1 MSKLVDKERLAKL
14 AQALDA
20 RMKAAVKAEKERAM
34 GVEAEINAQALLNK
48 AAIEAINNEQTGI
61 LAQAK
66 NHCDSVKDE
75 LKPMINAKV
84 SQEEY
89 NAKVL
94 ELANKDTD
102 MAEDILELDA
112 AIQSIN
118 TKLGEGDLK
127 LPEVDEK
134 IEDFKEAQL
143 EKDNA
148 QDAKVADLEEA
159 VFGKEGGK
167 AGLEAEMDAVEGRVL
182 AIENADFQQ
191 QIDDEE
197 AARIEEDQR
206 LAGLIE
212 GIDGR
217 VQTVEQFKTTHEG
230 QYSEIQGKVKALE
243 EKFVDGGE
251 VDGKVSEVQKA
262 VDALEKEYDE
272 FVAAQEV
279 KEKAQDDAIAG
290 KVAQSA
296 YDEQV
301 QALVDK
307 DAELNQAIVDE
318 AAAAR
323 AAEQALEQRIDAIV
337 AAETG
342 ILDQAKAHA
351 QGLVDVEKGLREEA
365 DEALQGQIDD
375 INEAAEELEARVKAN
390 EDKLAVVQ
398 GADSVE
404 GSIAKAEKDA
414 KAYADEKI
422 AALVDS
428 APEAMNTLNE
438 LAKAISDHGD
448 VYEGYVAEHALAMAQ
463 QKADLQKEID
473 DDIAA
478 AVGVKAAEG
487 VEATGLRKEI
497 ADAVKAEADR
507 AKAEEADIRADFAAA
522 DAQALVDAKAYVD
535 QEVGK
540 EKSRA
545 EGQEAAIR
553 QELAGAIAQEVL
565 DRDAAI
571 LVEENRAKQVEG
583 KLREDFEA
591 ADDAIEGR
599 LADLE
604 ALMGQGG
611 EEGEGNA
618 LDKIRGR
625 LDVAEGEIDDLQ
637 AADVEMSAAIAL
649 KADKATFESK
659 VEALEAADEAM
670 DERMDAV
677 EEFVKGHDHTEME
690 NDIDELQAFMNG
702 HSHEAMEKGIA
713 DNKAA
718 IEKEVKDRGDAI
730 AKEVE
735 DRDAAIAEALKA
747 YTTSAEMKVM
757 LGNIVN
763 SLDLSMENNQVVLKL
778 GGAEGVALTSV
789 SLDIAT
795 DDDIDGIIAGLDA

>member
-34 GVEAEINAQALLNK
+34 GVEAEINALAGQNK
-48 AAIEAINNEQTGI
+48 AAIEAINNAETGL
-61 LAQAK
+61 LAQAQLK
-66 NHCDSVKDE
+66 VDALKDE
-75 LKPMINAKV
+75 LNPKINSKVEESVYSAKV
-84 SQEEY
+84 TE
-89 NAKVL
+89 L
-94 ELANKDTD
+94 ENKDKS
-102 MAEDILELDA
+102 MAADILGLDTA
-112 AIQSIN
+112 VKAIEE
-118 TKLGEGDLK
+118 KMGDGDLN
-127 LPEVDEK
+127 LPAIDK
-134 IEDFKEAQL
+134 AISDFKEEQL
-143 EKDNA
+143 QKDNA

-197 AARIEEDQR
+197 AARVEEDQR

-243 EKFVDGGE
+243 DKFVEGGE
-251 VDGKVSEVQKA
+251 VDGKVSDVQEA
-262 VDALEKEYDE
+262 VDELKEAYEE
-272 FVAAQEV
+272 FVAGQVTKEQE
-279 KEKAQDDAIAG
+279 QDDAIAA
-290 KVAQSA
+290 KVAQSV

-307 DAELNQAIVDE
+307 DVELNQAIVDE

-323 AAEQALEQRIDAIV
+323 AAEKAIGERIDAIV

-351 QGLVDVEKGLREEA
+351 QGLVDAEKGLREEA
-365 DEALQGQIDD
+365 DEALQGQINT
-375 INEAAEELEARVKAN
+375 INSDAEALEARVKAN
-390 EDKLAVVQ
+390 ENKLAVVQ
-398 GADSVE
+398 GTDSVE

-414 KAYADEKI
+414 KDYADEKI

-438 LAKAISDHGD
+438 LAQAIKDHGD
-448 VYEGYVAEHALAMAQ
+448 VYEAYIAQHAKDCQDAADKAQAAAEA
-463 QKADLQKEID
+463 KAAELDATLKAELQKEIKD
-473 DDIAA
+473 
-478 AVGVKAAEG
+478 
-487 VEATGLRKEI
+487 
-497 ADAVKAEADR
+497 EADR
-507 AKAEEADIRADFAAA
+507 AKAEEADIRSDFATA
-522 DAQALVDAKAYVD
+522 DAQVLVDAKAYTD

-540 EKSRA
+540 EKGRA

-553 QELAGAIAQEVL
+553 QELADEVEQIGKDIAAAVL
-565 DRDAAI
+565 
-571 LVEENRAKQVEG
+571 EEQGRAEG
-583 KLREDFEA
+583 IESKLREDFEA

-618 LDKIRGR
+618 LDVIRGR

-637 AADVEMSAAIAL
+637 AADVEMNAAIAL

-659 VEALEAADEAM
+659 VEALEGADTALGNRIAVFEAGGAQDVAAKEVRLAAAEQDI
-670 DERMDAV
+670 DDL
-677 EEFVKGHDHTEME
+677 EEFVV
-690 NDIDELQAFMNG
+690 G
-702 HSHEAMEKGIA
+702 HSHEQMLADIA
-713 DNKAA
+713 KNTQDIA
-718 IEKEVKDRGDAI
+718 KEVQDRKDAV

-763 SLDLSMENNQVVLKL
+763 SLALSFEDNKMMLKL
-778 GGAEGVALTSV
+778 GGAEGITIHET
-789 SLDIAT
+789 SLDMAT
-795 DDDIDGIIAGLDA
+795 DDDIDAIIKGLDA

>member
-34 GVEAEINAQALLNK
+34 GVEAEVSALAGQNK
-48 AAIEAINNEQTGI
+48 AAIEAINNADTGL
-61 LAQAK
+61 LAQAQLK
-66 NHCDSVKDE
+66 VDALKDE
-75 LKPMINAKV
+75 LNPKINSKVEESVYSAKV
-84 SQEEY
+84 TE
-89 NAKVL
+89 L
-94 ELANKDTD
+94 ENKDKS
-102 MAEDILELDA
+102 MAEDILGLDTA
-112 AIQSIN
+112 VKAIEE
-118 TKLGEGDLK
+118 KMGDGDLN
-127 LPEVDEK
+127 LPAIDK
-134 IEDFKEAQL
+134 AISDFKEEQIQ
-143 EKDNA
+143 KDAA
-148 QDAKVADLEEA
+148 QDTKVANLEEA

-167 AGLEAEMDAVEGRVL
+167 AGLEAEMDAVEERVL
-182 AIENADFQQ
+182 AIENANFQK
-191 QIDDEE
+191 QIDDEKK
-197 AARIEEDQR
+197 ARGDEDVR

-217 VQTVEQFKTTHEG
+217 VQTVEQFKATHEG
-230 QYSEIQGKVKALE
+230 QYSEIQGKVAALE

-251 VDGKVSEVQKA
+251 VDGKVSEVQDA
-262 VDALEKEYDE
+262 VDELKDAYEE
-272 FVAAQEV
+272 FVAGQET
-279 KEKAQDDAIAG
+279 KEQAQDDAIAT
-290 KVAQSA
+290 KVEQEA

-301 QALVDK
+301 QELVDK

-323 AAEQALEQRIDAIV
+323 AAEKALGQRIDAIV

-351 QGLVDVEKGLREEA
+351 QGLVDAEKGLREDA
-365 DEALQGQIDD
+365 DEALQGQINA
-375 INEAAEELEARVKAN
+375 INSDAEALEARVKAN
-390 EDKLAVVQ
+390 EDKLLVVQ

-438 LAKAISDHGD
+438 LANAIKDNKD
-448 VYEGYVAEHALAMAQ
+448 VYDGYVAEHATAMAQ
-463 QKADLQKEID
+463 QKAELQKEID

-478 AVGVKAAEG
+478 ARVLITAE
-487 VEATGLRKEI
+487 I
-497 ADAVKAEADR
+497 DADVKAEADR

-522 DAQALVDAKAYVD
+522 DAALKLELQGEIDADVKVEKDRAEAAEKAIGERIDGVVT
-535 QEVGK
+535 QVGK
-540 EKSRA
+540 DI
-545 EGQEAAIR
+545 AAAV
-553 QELAGAIAQEVL
+553 LA
-565 DRDAAI
+565 
-571 LVEENRAKQVEG
+571 EENRAKGVED

-604 ALMGQGG
+604 DMMGVGG
-611 EEGEGNA
+611 EGADGSA
-618 LDKIRGR
+618 LDAIRAR
-625 LDVAEGEIDDLQ
+625 LSTAEGEIDDLQ

-659 VEALEAADEAM
+659 VQALEKADSDMA
-670 DERMDAV
+670 ERMDAV
-677 EEFVKGHDHTEME
+677 EEFVEGHDHEAME
-690 NDIDELQAFMNG
+690 SDIEELQGFMNG

-747 YTTSAEMKVM
+747 YTTSDEMKVM

-778 GGAEGVALTSV
+778 GGKEGIALTSV

-795 DDDIDGIIAGLDA
+795 EEDINEIIAGLDA

>member
-14 AQALDA
+14 AQALDS
-20 RMKAAVKAEKERAM
+20 RMKAAVKTEKERAM
-34 GVEAEINAQALLNK
+34 SVEAEINAQALLNK

-102 MAEDILELDA
+102 MAEDILGLDTA
-112 AIQSIN
+112 VKAIEA
-118 TKLGEGDLK
+118 KMGDGDLN
-127 LPEVDEK
+127 LPA
-134 IEDFKEAQL
+134 INNAINSFKEAQL
-143 EKDNA
+143 EIDAA
-148 QDAKVADLEEA
+148 QDTKVASLEEA
-159 VFGKEGGK
+159 VFGKEGEK
-167 AGLEAEMDAVEGRVL
+167 AGLEAEMNAVEERVL
-182 AIENADFQQ
+182 AIENANFQK
-191 QIDDEE
+191 QIDDEKK
-197 AARIEEDQR
+197 ARGDEDVR

-323 AAEQALEQRIDAIV
+323 AAEQALDQRIDAIV

-351 QGLVDVEKGLREEA
+351 QGLVDAEKGLREEA

-507 AKAEEADIRADFAAA
+507 AKAEEADIRADFATA
-522 DAQALVDAKAYVD
+522 DAQVLVDAKAYAD

-540 EKSRA
+540 EKERA
-545 EGQEAAIR
+545 EEQEAAIR
-553 QELAGAIAQEVL
+553 QEMAAEATRVNNKIAA
-565 DRDAAI
+565 DIAAESAARVA
-571 LVEENRAKQVEG
+571 VENKI
-583 KLREDFEA
+583 REDFEA

-625 LDVAEGEIDDLQ
+625 LDVAEGEIDNLQ
-637 AADVEMSAAIAL
+637 AADVEMNAAIAL

-659 VEALEAADEAM
+659 VEALEQADSDMA
-670 DERMDAV
+670 ERMDAV
-677 EEFVKGHDHTEME
+677 EEFIEGHDHTEME
-690 NDIDELQAFMNG
+690 NDIKALKEFQVG
-702 HSHEAMEKGIA
+702 HSHAAMEADITQLKKDVV
-713 DNKAA
+713 DNKKHCDD
-718 IEKEVKDRGDAI
+718 EL

-735 DRDAAIAEALKA
+735 ARDAAIAEALKA
-747 YTTSAEMKVM
+747 YTTSDEMKVM

-778 GGAEGVALTSV
+778 GGKEGIALTSV

-795 DDDIDGIIAGLDA
+795 EEDINEIINGLDA

>member
-34 GVEAEINAQALLNK
+34 SVEADINAQALLNK

-75 LKPMINAKV
+75 LKPMISAKV

-102 MAEDILELDA
+102 MAEDILGLDTA
-112 AIQSIN
+112 VKAIEA
-118 TKLGEGDLK
+118 KMGDGDLN
-127 LPEVDEK
+127 LPA
-134 IEDFKEAQL
+134 INNAINSFKEAQL
-143 EKDNA
+143 EIDAA
-148 QDAKVADLEEA
+148 QDTKVASLEEA

-182 AIENADFQQ
+182 AIENANFQK

-197 AARIEEDQR
+197 AARAEEDQR

-243 EKFVDGGE
+243 DKFVEGGE
-251 VDGKVSEVQKA
+251 VDGKVSDVQEA
-262 VDALEKEYDE
+262 VDELKDAYEE

-279 KEKAQDDAIAG
+279 KEQAQDDAIAG
-290 KVAQSA
+290 KVEQSV
-296 YDEQV
+296 YDEKV

-307 DAELNQAIVDE
+307 DAELNKAIVDE

-323 AAEQALEQRIDAIV
+323 AAEQGLGQRIDAIV
-337 AAETG
+337 DEETG
-342 ILDQAKAHA
+342 IEAVVKAYA
-351 QGLVDVEKGLREEA
+351 DEKVEAEKGLREDA

-398 GADSVE
+398 GADNVE

-414 KAYADEKI
+414 KDYADEKI

-478 AVGVKAAEG
+478 AKVLISE
-487 VEATGLRKEI
+487 EI
-497 ADAVKAEADR
+497 DADVKAEADR
-507 AKAEEADIRADFAAA
+507 AKAEEADIRADFAADDAALKAELQAEIDA
-522 DAQALVDAKAYVD
+522 DVKVEKDRAEAAEKAIGERIDGVVE
-535 QEVGK
+535 QVGK
-540 EKSRA
+540 DIAAAVLEEQGRA
-545 EGQEAAIR
+545 QGEEERIEAAYK
-553 QELAGAIAQEVL
+553 LADQGL
-565 DRDAAI
+565 S
-571 LVEENRAKQVEG
+571 
-583 KLREDFEA
+583 
-591 ADDAIEGR
+591 GR
-599 LADLE
+599 IADLE

-618 LDKIRGR
+618 LDVIRGR
-625 LDVAEGEIDDLQ
+625 LDVAEDEIDDLQ
-637 AADVEMSAAIAL
+637 AADVEMNAAIAL

-659 VEALEAADEAM
+659 VKALEGADTALGNRIAVFEAGGAQDVAAKEVRLAAAEQGVADFKEFEA
-670 DERMDAV
+670 
-677 EEFVKGHDHTEME
+677 
-690 NDIDELQAFMNG
+690 G
-702 HSHEAMEKGIA
+702 HSHAAMEADITQLKKDVV
-713 DNKAA
+713 DNKKHCDD
-718 IEKEVKDRGDAI
+718 EL
-730 AKEVE
+730 AKEVVARDKAIE
-735 DRDAAIAEALKA
+735 DALKA
-747 YTTSAEMKVM
+747 YTTSEDMKVM

-795 DDDIDGIIAGLDA
+795 DDDIDAIINGLDA

>member
-34 GVEAEINAQALLNK
+34 GVEAEINALAGQNK
-48 AAIEAINNEQTGI
+48 AAIEAINNANTGI
-61 LAQAK
+61 LAQAQLK
-66 NHCDSVKDE
+66 VDALKDE
-75 LKPMINAKV
+75 LNPKINAKV
-84 SQEEY
+84 EQSEY
-89 NAKVL
+89 DAKVK
-94 ELANKDTD
+94 ELADKDSD

-143 EKDNA
+143 EIDAA
-148 QDAKVADLEEA
+148 QDAKVAELEEA
-159 VFGKEGGK
+159 VFGKEDGK
-167 AGLEAEMDAVEGRVL
+167 AGLEAEMDAVEERVL
-182 AIENADFQQ
+182 AIENANFQK

-197 AARIEEDQR
+197 AARAEEDQR

-217 VQTVEQFKTTHEG
+217 VQTVEQFKTAHEG
-230 QYSEIQGKVKALE
+230 QYSEIQGKVAALE
-243 EKFVDGGE
+243 EKFVEGGE
-251 VDGKVSEVQKA
+251 VDGKVSDVQEA
-262 VDALEKEYDE
+262 VDELKDAYEE
-272 FVAAQEV
+272 FVAAQAT
-279 KEKAQDDAIAG
+279 KEQEQDDAIAG

-307 DAELNQAIVDE
+307 DAELNKAIVDE

-323 AAEQALEQRIDAIV
+323 AAEKAIGERIDAIV

-351 QGLVDVEKGLREEA
+351 QGLVDAEKGLREEA
-365 DEALQGQIDD
+365 DEALQGQINT
-375 INEAAEELEARVKAN
+375 INSDAEALEARVKAN
-390 EDKLAVVQ
+390 ENKLAVVQ
-398 GADSVE
+398 GTDSVE

-414 KAYADEKI
+414 KDYADEKI

-438 LAKAISDHGD
+438 LAQAIKDHGD
-448 VYEGYVAEHALAMAQ
+448 VYEAYIAQHAKDCQDAADKAQAAAEA
-463 QKADLQKEID
+463 KAAELDATLKAELQKEIKD
-473 DDIAA
+473 
-478 AVGVKAAEG
+478 
-487 VEATGLRKEI
+487 
-497 ADAVKAEADR
+497 EADR
-507 AKAEEADIRADFAAA
+507 AKVEEADIRSDFAAA
-522 DAQALVDAKAYVD
+522 DAQVLVDAKAYTD

-540 EKSRA
+540 EKGRA

-553 QELAGAIAQEVL
+553 QELADEVEQIGK
-565 DRDAAI
+565 DIVAAV
-571 LVEENRAKQVEG
+571 LKEQGRAEG
-583 KLREDFEA
+583 IESKLREDFEA
-591 ADDAIEGR
+591 KDTELAGKIQVLEG
-599 LADLE
+599 LV
-604 ALMGQGG
+604 GIGG
-611 EEGEGNA
+611 EEGGQNA
-618 LDKIRGR
+618 LEVLQSEIDAVEEDIKELVAEDQR
-625 LDVAEGEIDDLQ
+625 LDGE
-637 AADVEMSAAIAL
+637 IAL
-649 KADKATFESK
+649 KADKATFDSK
-659 VEALEAADEAM
+659 VEALEGADEAM
-670 DERMDAV
+670 AGRMDAV
-677 EEFVKGHDHTEME
+677 EEFIEGHDHTAMQ
-690 NDIDELQAFMNG
+690 NDIDELQAFMG
-702 HSHEAMEKGIA
+702 SHSHETMEQGIA
-713 DNKAA
+713 ANKAA

-763 SLDLSMENNQVVLKL
+763 SLALSFEDNKMMLKL
-778 GGAEGVALTSV
+778 GGAEGITIHET
-789 SLDIAT
+789 SLDMAT
-795 DDDIDGIIAGLDA
+795 DDDIDAIIAGLDA

>member
-34 GVEAEINAQALLNK
+34 GVEANINAQALQNK
-48 AAIEAINNEQTGI
+48 AAIEAINNENTGI

-89 NAKVL
+89 NAKMT
-94 ELANKDTD
+94 ELVSKDNEQ
-102 MAEDILELDA
+102 AGLINGLDA
-112 AIQSIN
+112 AI
-118 TKLGEGDLK
+118 KAVEAKMGDENQT
-127 LPEVDEK
+127 LPAVDKK
-134 IEDFKEAQL
+134 IDDFKAEQKRVDA
-143 EKDNA
+143 A
-148 QDAKVADLEEA
+148 QDTKVANLEEA

-167 AGLEAEMDAVEGRVL
+167 AGLEAEMDAVEGRVAL
-182 AIENADFQQ
+182 LETADFQT
-191 QIDDEE
+191 QINNEKKAREDEDIALNGRIDALDDRVEVVEE
-197 AARIEEDQR
+197 FVETH
-206 LAGLIE
+206 AGE
-212 GIDGR
+212 
-217 VQTVEQFKTTHEG
+217 
-230 QYSEIQGKVKALE
+230 YSELQGKVSALE
-243 EKFVDGGE
+243 EKFVEGGV
-251 VDGKVSEVQKA
+251 VDGKVSKVQEA
-262 VDALEKEYDE
+262 VDELKEAYEE
-272 FVAAQEV
+272 FVAGQVTKEQE
-279 KEKAQDDAIAG
+279 QDDAIAA
-290 KVAQSA
+290 KVAQSV

-307 DAELNQAIVDE
+307 DVELNQAIVDE

-323 AAEQALEQRIDAIV
+323 AAEKAIGERIDAIV

-351 QGLVDVEKGLREEA
+351 QGLVDAEKGLREEA
-365 DEALQGQIDD
+365 DEALRGQINT
-375 INEAAEELEARVKAN
+375 INSDAEALEARVKAN
-390 EDKLAVVQ
+390 ENKLAVVQ
-398 GADSVE
+398 GADNVE

-438 LAKAISDHGD
+438 LAQAIKDHGD
-448 VYEGYVAEHALAMAQ
+448 VYEAYIAQHAKDCQDAADKAQAAAEA
-463 QKADLQKEID
+463 KAAELDATLKAELQKEIKD
-473 DDIAA
+473 
-478 AVGVKAAEG
+478 
-487 VEATGLRKEI
+487 
-497 ADAVKAEADR
+497 EADR
-507 AKAEEADIRADFAAA
+507 AKAEEADIRSDFATA
-522 DAQALVDAKAYVD
+522 DAQVLVDAKAYTD

-540 EKSRA
+540 EKGRA

-553 QELAGAIAQEVL
+553 QELADEVEQIGKDIAAAVL
-565 DRDAAI
+565 
-571 LVEENRAKQVEG
+571 EEQGRAEG
-583 KLREDFEA
+583 IESKLREDFEA

-618 LDKIRGR
+618 LDVIRGR

-637 AADVEMSAAIAL
+637 AADVEMNAAIAL

-659 VEALEAADEAM
+659 VEALEGADTALGNRIAVFEAGGAQDVAAKEVRLAAAEQDI
-670 DERMDAV
+670 DDL
-677 EEFVKGHDHTEME
+677 EEFVV
-690 NDIDELQAFMNG
+690 G
-702 HSHEAMEKGIA
+702 HSHEQMLADIA
-713 DNKAA
+713 KNTQDIA
-718 IEKEVKDRGDAI
+718 KEVQDRKDAV

-763 SLDLSMENNQVVLKL
+763 SLALSFEDNKMMLKL
-778 GGAEGVALTSV
+778 GGAEGITIHET
-789 SLDIAT
+789 SLDMAT
-795 DDDIDGIIAGLDA
+795 DDDIDAIIKGLDA

>member
-34 GVEAEINAQALLNK
+34 SVEADINAQALLNK

-75 LKPMINAKV
+75 LKPMISAKV

-102 MAEDILELDA
+102 MAEDILGLDTA
-112 AIQSIN
+112 VKAIEA
-118 TKLGEGDLK
+118 KMGDGDLN
-127 LPEVDEK
+127 LPA
-134 IEDFKEAQL
+134 INNAINSFKEAQL
-143 EKDNA
+143 EIDAA
-148 QDAKVADLEEA
+148 QDTKVASLEEA

-182 AIENADFQQ
+182 AIENANFQK

-197 AARIEEDQR
+197 AARAEEDQR

-243 EKFVDGGE
+243 DKFVEGGE
-251 VDGKVSEVQKA
+251 VDGKVSDVQEA
-262 VDALEKEYDE
+262 VDELKDAYEE

-279 KEKAQDDAIAG
+279 KEQAQDDAIAG
-290 KVAQSA
+290 KVEQSV
-296 YDEQV
+296 YDEKV

-307 DAELNQAIVDE
+307 DAELNKAIVDE

-323 AAEQALEQRIDAIV
+323 AAEQGLGQRIDAIV
-337 AAETG
+337 DEETG
-342 ILDQAKAHA
+342 IEAVVKAYA
-351 QGLVDVEKGLREEA
+351 DEKVEAEKGLREDA

-398 GADSVE
+398 GADNVE

-414 KAYADEKI
+414 KDYADEKI

-478 AVGVKAAEG
+478 AKVLISE
-487 VEATGLRKEI
+487 EI
-497 ADAVKAEADR
+497 DADVKAEADR
-507 AKAEEADIRADFAAA
+507 AKAEEADIRADFAADDAALKAELQAEIDA
-522 DAQALVDAKAYVD
+522 DVKVEKDRAEAAEKAIGERIDGVVE
-535 QEVGK
+535 QVGK
-540 EKSRA
+540 DIAAAVLEEQGRA
-545 EGQEAAIR
+545 QGEEERIEAAYK
-553 QELAGAIAQEVL
+553 LADQGL
-565 DRDAAI
+565 S
-571 LVEENRAKQVEG
+571 
-583 KLREDFEA
+583 
-591 ADDAIEGR
+591 GR
-599 LADLE
+599 IADLE

-618 LDKIRGR
+618 LDVIRGR
-625 LDVAEGEIDDLQ
+625 LDVAEDEIDDLQ
-637 AADVEMSAAIAL
+637 AADVEMNAAIAL
-649 KADKATFESK
+649 KADKATFETK
-659 VEALEAADEAM
+659 VQALEAADEAM
-670 DERMDAV
+670 DGRMDAV
-677 EEFVKGHDHTEME
+677 EGFVEGHDHTAMV
-690 NDIDELQAFMNG
+690 NDITALKEFQAG
-702 HSHEAMEKGIA
+702 HSHAAMEADITQLKKDVV
-713 DNKAA
+713 DNKKHCDD
-718 IEKEVKDRGDAI
+718 EM

-735 DRDAAIAEALKA
+735 ARDAAIAKALEA
-747 YTTSAEMKVM
+747 YTTSDEMKVM
-757 LGNIVN
+757 LGSIVN
-763 SLDLSMENNQVVLKL
+763 SLALSFEDNKMMLKL
-778 GGAEGVALTSV
+778 GGAEGITIHET
-789 SLDIAT
+789 SLDMAT
-795 DDDIDGIIAGLDA
+795 DDDITAIINGLDA

>member
-34 GVEAEINAQALLNK
+34 SVEAEISALAGQNK
-48 AAIEAINNEQTGI
+48 AAIEAINNADTGL
-61 LAQAK
+61 LAQAQLK
-66 NHCDSVKDE
+66 VDALKDE
-75 LKPMINAKV
+75 LNPKINSKVEESVYTAKV
-84 SQEEY
+84 TE
-89 NAKVL
+89 L
-94 ELANKDTD
+94 ENKDKS
-102 MAEDILELDA
+102 MAEDILGLDTA
-112 AIQSIN
+112 VKAIEE
-118 TKLGEGDLK
+118 KMGDGDLN
-127 LPEVDEK
+127 LPAIDK
-134 IEDFKEAQL
+134 AISDFKEEQL
-143 EKDNA
+143 KKDNA

-182 AIENADFQQ
+182 AIENANFQQ

-197 AARIEEDQR
+197 AARVEEDQR

-230 QYSEIQGKVKALE
+230 QYNVIQGKVAALE
-243 EKFVDGGE
+243 EKFVEGGV
-251 VDGKVSEVQKA
+251 VDGKVSKVQEA
-262 VDALEKEYDE
+262 VDELKDAYEE
-272 FVAAQEV
+272 FVAGQET
-279 KEKAQDDAIAG
+279 KEQAQDDAIAA
-290 KVAQSA
+290 KVEQSV
-296 YDEQV
+296 YDEKV

-307 DAELNQAIVDE
+307 DAELNKAIVDE

-351 QGLVDVEKGLREEA
+351 QGLVDAEKGLREDA
-365 DEALQGQIDD
+365 DKALQGQIDD

-390 EDKLAVVQ
+390 EDKLLIVQ
-398 GADSVE
+398 GADNVE

-478 AVGVKAAEG
+478 AKVLITAE
-487 VEATGLRKEI
+487 I
-497 ADAVKAEADR
+497 DADVKAEADR
-507 AKAEEADIRADFAAA
+507 AKEEEQAIRTAFAAA
-522 DAQALVDAKAYVD
+522 DAALKAELQAEIDADVKVEKDRAEAAEKAIGERIDGVVE
-535 QEVGK
+535 QVGK
-540 EKSRA
+540 DIAAAVLEEQGRA
-545 EGQEAAIR
+545 QG
-553 QELAGAIAQEVL
+553 
-565 DRDAAI
+565 
-571 LVEENRAKQVEG
+571 VED

-611 EEGEGNA
+611 EEGKGNA
-618 LDKIRGR
+618 LDVIRGR

-637 AADVEMSAAIAL
+637 AADVEMNAAIAL

-659 VEALEAADEAM
+659 VQALEGADTALGNRIAVFEAGGAQDVAAKEVRLAAAEQGVADFKKFEA
-670 DERMDAV
+670 
-677 EEFVKGHDHTEME
+677 
-690 NDIDELQAFMNG
+690 G
-702 HSHEAMEKGIA
+702 HSHEQMLADIA
-713 DNKAA
+713 KNKQDIAKEVQDRKDA
-718 IEKEVKDRGDAI
+718 IEQ
-730 AKEVE
+730 EVE
-735 DRDAAIAEALKA
+735 DRDAAIEEALKA
-747 YTTSAEMKVM
+747 YTTSDEMKVM
-757 LGNIVN
+757 LGSIVN
-763 SLDLSMENNQVVLKL
+763 SLALSFEDNKMMLKL
-778 GGAEGVALTSV
+778 GGAEGITIHET
-789 SLDIAT
+789 SLDMAT
-795 DDDIDGIIAGLDA
+795 DDDITAIINGLDA

>member
-34 GVEAEINAQALLNK
+34 GVEANINAQALQNK
-48 AAIEAINNEQTGI
+48 AAIEAINNENTGI

-89 NAKVL
+89 NAKMT
-94 ELANKDTD
+94 ELVSKDNEQ
-102 MAEDILELDA
+102 AGLINGLDA
-112 AIQSIN
+112 AI
-118 TKLGEGDLK
+118 KAVEAKMGDENQT
-127 LPEVDEK
+127 LPAVDKK
-134 IEDFKEAQL
+134 IDDFKAEQKRVDA
-143 EKDNA
+143 A
-148 QDAKVADLEEA
+148 QDTKVANLEEA

-167 AGLEAEMDAVEGRVL
+167 AGLEAEMDAVEGRVAL
-182 AIENADFQQ
+182 LETADFQT
-191 QIDDEE
+191 QINNEKKAREDEDIALNGRIDALDDRVEVVEE
-197 AARIEEDQR
+197 FVETH
-206 LAGLIE
+206 AGE
-212 GIDGR
+212 
-217 VQTVEQFKTTHEG
+217 
-230 QYSEIQGKVKALE
+230 YSELQGKVSALE
-243 EKFVDGGE
+243 EKFVEGGV
-251 VDGKVSEVQKA
+251 VDGKVSKVQEA
-262 VDALEKEYDE
+262 VDELKEAYEE
-272 FVAAQEV
+272 FVAGQVTKEQE
-279 KEKAQDDAIAG
+279 QDDAIAA
-290 KVAQSA
+290 KVAQSV

-307 DAELNQAIVDE
+307 DVELNQAIVDE

-323 AAEQALEQRIDAIV
+323 AAEKAIGERIDAIV

-351 QGLVDVEKGLREEA
+351 QGLVDAEKGLREEA
-365 DEALQGQIDD
+365 DEALRGQINT
-375 INEAAEELEARVKAN
+375 INSDAEALEARVKAN
-390 EDKLAVVQ
+390 ENKLAVVQ
-398 GADSVE
+398 GADNVE

-438 LAKAISDHGD
+438 LAQAIKDHGD
-448 VYEGYVAEHALAMAQ
+448 VYEAYIAQHAKDCQDAADKAQAAAEA
-463 QKADLQKEID
+463 KAAELDATLKAELQKEIKD
-473 DDIAA
+473 
-478 AVGVKAAEG
+478 
-487 VEATGLRKEI
+487 
-497 ADAVKAEADR
+497 EADR
-507 AKAEEADIRADFAAA
+507 AKAEEADIRSDFATA
-522 DAQALVDAKAYVD
+522 DAQVLVDAKAYTD

-540 EKSRA
+540 EKGRA

-553 QELAGAIAQEVL
+553 QELADEVEQIGKDIAAAVL
-565 DRDAAI
+565 
-571 LVEENRAKQVEG
+571 EEQGRAEG
-583 KLREDFEA
+583 IESKLREDFEA

-618 LDKIRGR
+618 LDVIRGR

-637 AADVEMSAAIAL
+637 AADVEMNAAIAL

-659 VEALEAADEAM
+659 VEALEGADTALGNRIAVFEAGGAQDVAAKEVRLAAAEQDI
-670 DERMDAV
+670 DDL
-677 EEFVKGHDHTEME
+677 EEFVV
-690 NDIDELQAFMNG
+690 G
-702 HSHEAMEKGIA
+702 HSHEQMLADIA
-713 DNKAA
+713 KNTQDIA
-718 IEKEVKDRGDAI
+718 KEVQDREDAV

-763 SLDLSMENNQVVLKL
+763 SLALSFEDNKMMLKL
-778 GGAEGVALTSV
+778 GGAEGITIHET
-789 SLDIAT
+789 SLDMAT
-795 DDDIDGIIAGLDA
+795 DDDIDAIIKGLDA

>member
-34 GVEAEINAQALLNK
+34 GVEANINAQALQNK
-48 AAIEAINNEQTGI
+48 AAIEAINNENTGI

-89 NAKVL
+89 NAKMT
-94 ELANKDTD
+94 ELVSKDNEQ
-102 MAEDILELDA
+102 AGLINGLDA
-112 AIQSIN
+112 AI
-118 TKLGEGDLK
+118 KAVEAKMGDENQT
-127 LPEVDEK
+127 LPAVDKK
-134 IEDFKEAQL
+134 IDDFKAEQKRVDA
-143 EKDNA
+143 A
-148 QDAKVADLEEA
+148 QDTKVANLEEA

-167 AGLEAEMDAVEGRVL
+167 AGLEAEMDAVEGRVAL
-182 AIENADFQQ
+182 LETADFQT
-191 QIDDEE
+191 QINNEKKAREDEDIALNGRIDALDDRVEVVEE
-197 AARIEEDQR
+197 FVETH
-206 LAGLIE
+206 AGE
-212 GIDGR
+212 
-217 VQTVEQFKTTHEG
+217 
-230 QYSEIQGKVKALE
+230 YSELQGKVSALE
-243 EKFVDGGE
+243 EKFVEGGV
-251 VDGKVSEVQKA
+251 VDGKVSKVQEA
-262 VDALEKEYDE
+262 VDELKEAYEE
-272 FVAAQEV
+272 FVAGQVTKEQE
-279 KEKAQDDAIAG
+279 QDDAIAA
-290 KVAQSA
+290 KVAQSV

-307 DAELNQAIVDE
+307 DVELNQAIVDE

-323 AAEQALEQRIDAIV
+323 AAEKAIGERIDAIV

-351 QGLVDVEKGLREEA
+351 QGLVDAEKDLREKA
-365 DEALQGQIDD
+365 DEALQGQINT
-375 INEAAEELEARVKAN
+375 INSDAEALEARVKAN
-390 EDKLAVVQ
+390 ENKLAVVQ
-398 GADSVE
+398 GADNVE

-438 LAKAISDHGD
+438 LAQAIKDHGD
-448 VYEGYVAEHALAMAQ
+448 VYEAYIAQHAKDCQDAADKAQAAAEA
-463 QKADLQKEID
+463 KAAELDATLKAELQKEIKD
-473 DDIAA
+473 
-478 AVGVKAAEG
+478 
-487 VEATGLRKEI
+487 
-497 ADAVKAEADR
+497 EADR
-507 AKAEEADIRADFAAA
+507 AKAEEADIRSDFATA
-522 DAQALVDAKAYVD
+522 DAQVLVDAKAYTD

-540 EKSRA
+540 EKGRA

-553 QELAGAIAQEVL
+553 QELADEVEQIGKDIAAAVL
-565 DRDAAI
+565 
-571 LVEENRAKQVEG
+571 EEQGRAEG
-583 KLREDFEA
+583 IESKLRKDFEA

-618 LDKIRGR
+618 LDVIRGR

-637 AADVEMSAAIAL
+637 AADVEMNAAIAL

-659 VEALEAADEAM
+659 VEALEGADTALGNRIAVFEAGGAQDVAAKEVRLAAAEQDI
-670 DERMDAV
+670 DDL
-677 EEFVKGHDHTEME
+677 EEFVV
-690 NDIDELQAFMNG
+690 G
-702 HSHEAMEKGIA
+702 HSHEQMLADIA
-713 DNKAA
+713 KNTQDIA
-718 IEKEVKDRGDAI
+718 KEVQDRKDAV

-763 SLDLSMENNQVVLKL
+763 SLALSFEDNKMMLKL
-778 GGAEGVALTSV
+778 GGAEGITIHET
-789 SLDIAT
+789 SLDMAT
-795 DDDIDGIIAGLDA
+795 DDDIDAIIKGLDA